1 MQDTA
6 IPVTVLT
13 GFLGS
18 GKTTVLNHLLRQPE
32 LAGALVIINEFGEI
46 GLDHLLIEVAQEQ
59 FALLDNGCICCTV
72 RGDLVET
79 LKDIL
84 ARCATGDLQRPH
96 HILIETT
103 GLADPAPILHTF
115 IAEADLAAAFRIN
128 GVATTIDAVNG
139 WSTLQHHGEAA
150 KQIAVADL
158 LLVTKSDLVSNET
171 FQKLEDR
178 LSALAP
184 MAKRL
189 IICDGSISAAEIIEV
204 TPLHDAADPAAVAR
218 WFARASLPADT
229 HDHAQHRHDET
240 CREDCGHHHHHHE
253 EDSHHGIRS
262 YSFIIDQPVEW
273 SAFAQW
279 LDYVTALKGE
289 DLLRMKGMIQV
300 TDRPEQPLVV
310 HGVQHVFHPPV
321 RLAAWPSDDRRT
333 RLVFIVRNIDR
344 ETIERTL
351 MKFAAIDAKGA
362 DIKRS
367 VQTASRPTTV

>member
-1 MQDTA
+1 MSGTA

-46 GLDHLLIEVAQEQ
+46 GLDHLLIEVSEEQ

-72 RGDLVET
+72 RGDLVAT
-79 LKDIL
+79 LKDID
-84 ARCATGDLQRPH
+84 ARCAMGDLQRPH

-103 GLADPAPILHTF
+103 GLADPAPILHTLMVD
-115 IAEADLAAAFRIN
+115 AELSNAFRIN
-128 GVATTIDAVNG
+128 GVVTTVDAVNG
-139 WSTLQHHGEAA
+139 WSTLRHHGEAA

-158 LLVTKSDLVSNET
+158 ILVTKTDLVSGEN
-171 FQKLEDR
+171 FHRLEDR
-178 LSALAP
+178 LSSLAP
-184 MAKRL
+184 TAKRL
-189 IICDGSISAAEIIEV
+189 TVRDGSISAAEILDI
-204 TPLHDAADPAAVAR
+204 TPLYDTTDPAEVAH
-218 WFARASLPADT
+218 WFERASLAAEAP
-229 HDHAQHRHDET
+229 DHPQHRHDEV
-240 CREDCGHHHHHHE
+240 CDASCSHHHHE
-253 EDSHHGIRS
+253 EGDSHHGIRS

-289 DLLRMKGMIQV
+289 DLLRMKGLIQV

-333 RLVFIVRNIDR
+333 RLVFIVRDIDR
-344 ETIERTL
+344 EIIERTL
-351 MKFAAIDAKGA
+351 LKFAAIDTKKFA
-362 DIKRS
+362 
-367 VQTASRPTTV
+367 RPTSGSTAA